1 MILYDDVVKSISNK
15 EKNILKHFYDNKK
28 IVTVPNARINK
39 VLLRHDDKMEQL
51 YSNNIVSLNNLMRF
65 EVIPKFHI
73 SLYDFHDVIDDEL
86 SSVLPNKSNQLNKKK
101 FANITKNITK
111 YFDNYLQ
118 NKLNESI
125 QLYAQDYNSLVKYGN
140 NILKELRQ
148 KKKIKRTYNCV

>member
-101 FANITKNITK
+101 FANITKK
-111 YFDNYLQ
+111 HY
-118 NKLNESI
+118 
-125 QLYAQDYNSLVKYGN
+125 
-140 NILKELRQ
+140 
-148 KKKIKRTYNCV
+148 